1 LWRQLIFRSLR
12 FYARSHLGSLLGV
25 TVAGTV
31 LVGALAVGDCARES
45 LRGMALARL
54 GRIRFALPGKDR
66 LFRGALAEDL
76 RPAISN
82 GLAAAALQLPCLA
95 ANQDGSARAN
105 HAQILGV
112 DDHFWAFAQSP
123 PALPRDW
130 SDGVLLNQP
139 LARQLGVKIG
149 DTILLRAQKPSLLSL
164 EAPIS
169 PQQDLSAGFRL
180 PVKGIVSD
188 DELGRFSLQ
197 ANQIPPLNAFVP
209 LHFLQGKVGLPG
221 KANLL
226 LTGGAEATVLQCN
239 QRIEVC
245 LAGPVP
251 DEPSMMD
258 ISKQGTIQVPFI
270 ANAIQAAGRSPQEL
284 EEVIRSNLIQ
294 TIDANVKVSVTP
306 LERHF
311 YFSPNTNQSEAEG
324 NLTQILRVHWTLAD
338 AQCELRQ
345 TPGGLELRS
354 ERVFLDPPVAQAA
367 AALAPLPH
375 PELILTYFVNELR
388 DGTNTTPYSMVTAAG
403 GPLVPADMGDD
414 EILINQWLADD
425 LRAKPGDPLELTYLI
440 PGTTNRMEE
449 KKDRFR
455 VRAVLPMS
463 GPTED
468 RTLLPDFPG
477 IAKAESTANWD
488 AGFPIDLGKIRPK
501 DEQYWR
507 EFRGTPK
514 AFVTLA
520 AGQRMWANRFGD
532 LTAMRFP
539 GGPAAS
545 EVERQLLSKLNP
557 ADAGLAFLPVRE
569 QALAA
574 AATGQAQEFGGLFLS
589 FSFFLIA
596 AALILL
602 ALLFQFGIEKRS
614 KEIGILLAVGWRPAL
629 VRRWLLGEGGAVALA
644 GGLLGVAGAAL
655 YARGILWG
663 LATLWSAAVGHSAL
677 RFHVTF
683 GTLAGGGA
691 ATVLVGLGVM
701 WLAARSQ
708 TRRTARDLLE
718 QGNEMEARISMTR
731 RGRSWAAWVAAA
743 AFLGALALAAGAM
756 GQRNNSAVAAFFGGG
771 ALLLIAGIAAA
782 SVWFRSLGGAVAS
795 KPLSLFSLAVRG
807 CARRRNRSL
816 ATVALL
822 ASGTFLII
830 AVEANK
836 LDARQ
841 AGAAR
846 SSGTGGFALIGESA
860 FPVTQDLNT
869 KSGRDFFNLDQ
880 KSLADVRFLALRVR
894 DGDDASC
901 LNLNR
906 AQTPR
911 LLGVRPEL
919 LDDRH
924 AFTFTELEDKALAQ
938 HPWSALRPGVNSNPE
953 EIPAIGDEASITW
966 ALGKKIGDTVDY
978 TDEHGQPFK
987 LRIVGAVA
995 NSILQGSL
1003 LIDEA
1008 QFVKRFP
1015 GESGYRVFLVD
1026 APSKDAPVV
1035 AATLTRALQDR
1046 GLELTPAADRLNAY
1060 NAVQNTYLNTFQML
1074 GALGLLLGSAG
1085 LGAVALRNVLER
1097 RGELALLL
1105 AVGFTPRALRWMV
1118 ICEHGALQCLGLLLG
1133 VLAAGLAVLPV
1144 LLSPGAQISSGKL
1157 ALTLGLVLAGGCL
1170 WTWAAAR
1177 LALRGQLLDALRNE

>member
-1 LWRQLIFRSLR
+1 LNLWRQLIFRSLR
-12 FYARSHLGSLLGV
+12 FHARAHLGSLLGV
-25 TVAGTV
+25 TVAGAV
-31 LVGALAVGDCARES
+31 LVGALAVGDCVRES
-45 LRGMALARL
+45 LQDMALARL
-54 GRIRFALPGKDR
+54 GRICFALPGKDR
-66 LFRGALAEDL
+66 LFREALADDL

-82 GLAAAALQLPCLA
+82 SLAAAALQLPCTA
-95 ANQDGSARAN
+95 AGGDGSARAN

-112 DDHFWAFAQSP
+112 DDRFWALAQSP
-123 PALPRDW
+123 PALPPDW
-130 SDGVLLNQP
+130 REGVLLNQP
-139 LARQLGVKIG
+139 LARQLGVKVG
-149 DTILLRAQKPSLLSL
+149 DTILLRAQKPALLSL

-169 PQQDLSAGFRL
+169 PQQDISAGFRL
-180 PVKGIVSD
+180 AVKGIVPD

-226 LTGGAEATVLQCN
+226 LTG
-239 QRIEVC
+239 
-245 LAGPVP
+245 
-251 DEPSMMD
+251 EPASTNRMD
-258 ISKQGTIQVPFI
+258 D
-270 ANAIQAAGRSPQEL
+270 L
-284 EEVIRSNLIQ
+284 
-294 TIDANVKVSVTP
+294 
-306 LERHF
+306 
-311 YFSPNTNQSEAEG
+311 
-324 NLTQILRVHWTLAD
+324 LRARWTLAD

-354 ERVFLDPPVAQAA
+354 ERVFLDPSIAQAA
-367 AALAPLPH
+367 AAQAPPSH

-388 DGTNTTPYSMVTAAG
+388 DGTNTTPYSMVTAAD
-403 GPLVPADMGDD
+403 GPLVPDDMRDD

-425 LRAKPGDPLELTYLI
+425 LRAKPGDPVELTYFV

-455 VRAVLPMS
+455 VRAVIPMT
-463 GPTED
+463 GPAAD

-488 AGFPIDLGKIRPK
+488 AGFPIDLAKIRLK

-507 EFRGTPK
+507 SYRGTPK
-514 AFVTLA
+514 AFVSLE
-520 AGQRMWANRFGD
+520 AGRRMWANRFGD
-532 LTAMRFP
+532 LTAVRFP
-539 GGPAAS
+539 GGPGAS
-545 EVERQLLSKLNP
+545 GMERQLSSKLNP
-557 ADAGLAFLPVRE
+557 ADVGLAFLPARE
-569 QALAA
+569 QALES
-574 AATGQAQEFGGLFLS
+574 AATGQAGEFGGLFLS

-614 KEIGILLAVGWRPAL
+614 REIGILLAVGWRPAL
-629 VRRWLLGEGGAVALA
+629 VRRWLLAEGAAVALA
-644 GGLLGVAGAAL
+644 GGLLGVAGGVL

-663 LATLWSAAVGHSAL
+663 WGLTHLWSAAVANSAL
-677 RFHVTF
+677 RFHVSF

-701 WLAARSQ
+701 WFAARSQ

-718 QGNEMEARISMTR
+718 QGNEMESRGSVTR
-731 RGRSWAAWVAAA
+731 RGRPWAGGVAAA
-743 AFLGALALAAGAM
+743 AFLGALALAGGAI
-756 GQRNNSAVAAFFGGG
+756 GQRNNAAVAAFFGGG
-771 ALLLIAGIAAA
+771 ALLLIAGIAMAA
-782 SVWFRSLGGAVAS
+782 VWFRRLGEARAS
-795 KPLSLFSLAVRG
+795 QPLSLFGLAVRG
-807 CARRRNRSL
+807 CARRRKRSL

-822 ASGTFLII
+822 ASGSFLII

-841 AGAAR
+841 EGAAR

-869 KSGRDFFNLDQ
+869 ESGRDFFNLDE
-880 KSLADVRFLALRVR
+880 KALAEARFVAMRVR

-901 LNLNR
+901 LNLNHAR
-906 AQTPR
+906 TPR

-919 LDDRH
+919 LDERH
-924 AFTFTELEDKALAQ
+924 AFTFTELEDKSFAP
-938 HPWSALRPGVNSNPE
+938 HPWTALQGGVKSNPD

-978 TDEHGQPFK
+978 TDERGNPFK

-995 NSILQGSL
+995 NSILQGNL

-1008 QFVKRFP
+1008 RFIKRFP
-1015 GESGYRVFLVD
+1015 GESGHRMFLVD
-1026 APSKDAPVV
+1026 APSKDTAAV
-1035 AATLTRALQDR
+1035 AAAVTRALQDR

-1060 NAVQNTYLNTFQML
+1060 NAVQNTYLNTFQVL

-1105 AVGFTPRALRWMV
+1105 AVGFTPPALRRLV
-1118 ICEHGALQCLGLLLG
+1118 IWEHGALQCLGLLLG

-1144 LLSPGAQISSGKL
+1144 LLSPGAQISSGPL
-1157 ALTLGLVLAGGCL
+1157 ALTLGLVLAGGWL